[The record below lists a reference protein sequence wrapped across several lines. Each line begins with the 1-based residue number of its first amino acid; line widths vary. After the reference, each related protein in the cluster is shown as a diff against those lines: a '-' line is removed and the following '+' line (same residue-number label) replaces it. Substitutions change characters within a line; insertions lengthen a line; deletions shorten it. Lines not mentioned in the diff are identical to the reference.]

1 MGMGG
6 TMGTVVERPTV
17 AAEGA
22 SPAPPAPPLAS
33 SDGGDGFPKAK
44 HRDKVCVQL
53 RALCSEL

>member
-1 MGMGG
+1 MGG